1 MVGKKEEL
9 SGGRAANYSHLFAQ
23 FVETPDNL
31 RVYLGDNLCYRSGE
45 PGLKPLLSYIREFAP
60 CPAGT
65 VVFDRLVGNAAALLL
80 EKAACREVYGQVGSD
95 LAIATLRGLGIAHS
109 FLKVVPFIS
118 DRAGDGMCPF
128 EKASIGKST
137 EEFYAFACERFGE
150 GKKS

>member
-1 MVGKKEEL
+1 MVSKKEEL
-9 SGGRAANYSHLFAQ
+9 RGGRAADYSHLFAQ

-31 RVYLGDNLCYRSGE
+31 RVYLGDNLCFQSEE
-45 PGLKPLLSYIREFAP
+45 PGLKPLLTYIQESAP

-80 EKAACREVYGQVGSD
+80 EKAACREVYAQVGSD
-95 LAIATLRGLGIAHS
+95 LAIATLRGLGITYS

-118 DRAGDGMCPF
+118 NWAGDGMCPF
-128 EKASIGKST
+128 EKASIGKPA
-137 EEFYAFACERFGE
+137 EEFYAFARERFGK